1 MHQSPGAS
9 LPSSRARFTAKQGQY
24 LAFIHTYTLVMG
36 RAPAE
41 ADMQRHFRVT
51 PPSVHQMV
59 LTLERA
65 GLIQRRPGVARSI
78 KVLLDAQLLPPLR
91 PSRDQPDNSSVPDD

>member
-1 MHQSPGAS
+1 MNQSPGAS
-9 LPSSRARFTAKQGQY
+9 LPSPRTGFTAKQGQY

-36 RAPAE
+36 RPPAE
-41 ADMQRHFRVT
+41 AEMQRHFRVT

-65 GLIQRRPGVARSI
+65 GLIRRRPGVARSI
-78 KVLLDAQLLPPLR
+78 KILLDPQLLPPLR
-91 PSRDQPDNSSVPDD
+91 ASHDQLDISSMPND

>member
-1 MHQSPGAS
+1 MNQSPGAS
-9 LPSSRARFTAKQGQY
+9 PPSPNTRFTAKQGQY

-65 GLIQRRPGVARSI
+65 GLIRRRPGVARSI
-78 KVLLDAQLLPPLR
+78 KVLLDPQLLPPLR
-91 PSRDQPDNSSVPDD
+91 ASQDQPDTSSVPND